1 MSFFLNGTAA
11 GRRLIGRRA
20 VLKSVPVNH
29 EGPGESPGAHLP
41 SGQSFDD
48 IYTRYFPFV
57 WRCLRGLGLARGA
70 LDDAAQD
77 VFLVVHRQLAGFR
90 GESSPQTWLY
100 GIARHVAANHQRRNQ
115 RKQAPRRPRLGDRAR
130 PDRPAHPD
138 PGPHERAADAQAAAF
153 VETFVAGLDAKRR
166 DIFILAVLEEM
177 TIPEAAAALSI
188 PVNTAYTRLRAVRAE
203 FERALGRHRP

>member
-1 MSFFLNGTAA
+1 ME
-11 GRRLIGRRA
+11 RRA

-29 EGPGESPGAHLP
+29 EGPRESPGAHLP
-41 SGQSFDD
+41 SARSFDD
-48 IYTRYFPFV
+48 IYTRHFPFV
-57 WRCLRGLGLARGA
+57 WRCLRGLGVPRGA

-100 GIARHVAANHQRRNQ
+100 GIARHVAANHQRRTR
-115 RKQAPRRPRLGDRAR
+115 RKQEPLEPLLSE
-130 PDRPAHPD
+130 PPHPD
-138 PGPHERAADAQAAAF
+138 PGPHERAADAEAAAF
-153 VETFVAGLDAKRR
+153 VETFVAGLNDKRR

-177 TIPEAAAALSI
+177 TIPEVAVALSI

-203 FERALGRHRP
+203 FERAIGRHRP